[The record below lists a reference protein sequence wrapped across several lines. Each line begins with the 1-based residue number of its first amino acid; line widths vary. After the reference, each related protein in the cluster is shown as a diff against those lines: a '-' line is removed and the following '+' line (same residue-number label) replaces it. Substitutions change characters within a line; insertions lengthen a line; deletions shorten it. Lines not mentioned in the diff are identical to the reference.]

1 MFLNKENKR
10 RIGLLLGMAG
20 PVYCRRRAQPETPR
34 RGHSDHDPEPGH
46 VREGPEEGECQ
57 RGLKVK
63 DLIAK
68 MDGLYRKE

>member
-1 MFLNKENKR
+1 
-10 RIGLLLGMAG
+10 MAG

-46 VREGPEEGECQ
+46 VRRGARGRRVPE
-57 RGLKVK
+57 RLKGKRVK

-68 MDGLYRKE
+68 MDGLCRKEQLGGGQLS